1 MNPIAKPG
9 TPAQPPVPT
18 SAQVTQVLDEDHGQL
33 EELTARLSS
42 VRERD
47 ALTEVLEDLARSLRE
62 HYTHEE
68 HAKGF
73 YGILTAKGP
82 EYRDQTAQLVAE
94 HRELML
100 DLRHLLALSQ
110 ERPAPTSELAR
121 AAADLSARLH
131 DHEAR
136 EMKLVQALA

>member
-1 MNPIAKPG
+1 MNPTAKHAAPVQLSA
-9 TPAQPPVPT
+9 PA
-18 SAQVTQVLDEDHGQL
+18 AQVTQVLDEDHGRL
-33 EELTARLSS
+33 EELTARLSQ

-47 ALTEVLEDLARSLRE
+47 ALTETLEDLARSLRE
-62 HYTHEE
+62 HFSHEE

-73 YGILTAKGP
+73 FGMVGARGP
-82 EYRDQTAQLVAE
+82 EFREQTTHLVAE

-110 ERPAPTSELAR
+110 ERPAPTSALAR
-121 AAADLSARLH
+121 AAAELSARLH

-136 EMKLVQALA
+136 EMQLVAALA